1 MVEPLKKTSIEL
13 PLSIWKAAKVCAV
26 EEETDLRTVIIRAL
40 TEYLKTSQERKRG
53 RRPEQD

>member
-13 PLSIWKAAKVCAV
+13 PLSLWKAVKVRAV

-40 TEYLKTSQERKRG
+40 TEYLKTNQERRKG
-53 RRPEQD
+53 